1 MSSLD
6 TLLAELSQVIVQL
19 ADATGDD
26 RARLEARRDELRAAL
41 REIDFE
47 ASRPTAELLDE
58 HARLAARL
66 DAARKERVKKIPHK
80 YLGATQTVGGGVEP
94 EEINRLIDEGNR
106 FEELLER
113 YEHLDRILRSR
124 GALS

>member
-6 TLLAELSQVIVQL
+6 TLLAELSQVVVQL

-26 RARLEARRDELRAAL
+26 LDRLEARRDELRAAL

-66 DAARKERVKKIPHK
+66 DAARKERVKKIQHK

-113 YEHLDRILRSR
+113 YEHLDQILRSR

>member
-47 ASRPTAELLDE
+47 ASRPTGELLDE

>member
-1 MSSLD
+1 MSSFD
-6 TLLAELSQVIVQL
+6 ILLAELSQVVMDL
-19 ADATGDD
+19 TDATGDE
-26 RARLEARRDELRAAL
+26 RARLEARRDELRAEL
-41 REIDFE
+41 RKTDFE

-66 DAARKERVKKIPHK
+66 DAARKERVKKVPHK
-80 YLGATQTVGGGVEP
+80 HLGATQTVGGGVEP

-106 FEELLER
+106 YEELLER
-113 YEHLDRILRSR
+113 FEHLDEILRAR